1 MESGSG
7 EETQSIMSESDT
19 GSRSMTESETGSKTS
34 NSYTTSETVP
44 SVLRAHAQNASLAA
58 TRRKRMLSQWSP
70 LRQSMMEL
78 VESKPFNNFILS
90 IIFVN
95 TTIITAQT
103 DKRSEM
109 AAGWYFSVCDC
120 IFLGIYI
127 SEMLTKLYVYRTNYF
142 KSGWNTFDFVI
153 VLTSFVD
160 WLRFAIAMTS
170 AINPKIFR
178 LLRVFRAIRALRALR
193 TLRAVSF
200 LQSLQV
206 IVSTLLKSIP
216 ALGSIVLLLF
226 LILYVFAVIGRNL
239 YGDLVPDKFGSI
251 WSSIFTLFSIITL
264 DDWFQI
270 YRRGYEKEPLM
281 ILFLIAFIVIETFV
295 LINLFIAV
303 IVNNLQASQSYM
315 KKKLKKAKAK
325 EEVEEQQRKEF
336 ASSAKKKRFVTA
348 EADGGPKSV
357 DSYYGDDNIPHR
369 QKQLMGSYLMLLAS
383 LENNYDIYQN
393 HQRVL
398 DELVDIVAPKEDED
412 IVVA

>member
-1 MESGSG
+1 MFFF
-7 EETQSIMSESDT
+7 IMMA
-19 GSRSMTESETGSKTS
+19 GCCNLIFRSVIK
-34 NSYTTSETVP
+34 
-44 SVLRAHAQNASLAA
+44 
-58 TRRKRMLSQWSP
+58 
-70 LRQSMMEL
+70 L

-109 AAGWYFSVCDC
+109 AAGNHLHLTLLTPTYHCFAHNRIFHFLPKHPSWCLIVCFFYSFFCSFSILNETHVDAAGWYFSVCDC

-142 KSGWNTFDFVI
+142 KSGWNTFGKSIVNNPCFSQEIQNPFSCLLFLDLSSYLPSIDLWTDFVI

-226 LILYVFAVIGRNL
+226 LILCIQTMRFVFPPRGIGLSRMA
-239 YGDLVPDKFGSI
+239 
-251 WSSIFTLFSIITL
+251 FTLISLVFFPFFSDSAFWLCSVKLNETNL
-264 DDWFQI
+264 LRW
-270 YRRGYEKEPLM
+270 KSCW
-281 ILFLIAFIVIETFV
+281 IA
-295 LINLFIAV
+295 
-303 IVNNLQASQSYM
+303 S
-315 KKKLKKAKAK
+315 
-325 EEVEEQQRKEF
+325 
-336 ASSAKKKRFVTA
+336 FVT
-348 EADGGPKSV
+348 PSV
-357 DSYYGDDNIPHR
+357 
-369 QKQLMGSYLMLLAS
+369 
-383 LENNYDIYQN
+383 
-393 HQRVL
+393 
-398 DELVDIVAPKEDED
+398 
-412 IVVA
+412 